1 MMLLPVLLATVGP
14 RCYASAETT
23 SGESTEFGGGG
34 RSSDDGGEGGSLD
47 DDGDHAGTIVNH
59 QPEMS
64 VVDYQLED
72 R

>member
-1 MMLLPVLLATVGP
+1 M
-14 RCYASAETT
+14 
-23 SGESTEFGGGG
+23 EFGGGG